1 MNAEQVI
8 AKATELIETGKKDF
22 ADKTN
27 AEKYRWFDNEYYVLY
42 DSAIALLLENGFAK
56 NADKK
61 IQVAYFDIIPEPE
74 IFTKNKEQLDNLY
87 SKDEGSRVNSAKHF
101 SKLARDE
108 GSVFRGMF
116 FKYPKTFELLFPA
129 LEDENQKVVTD
140 IITTL
145 GCAYNRY
152 FKDLRVERELFKFY
166 NHKSKEVLISAII
179 WTSGINKDEKYDYIF
194 PLLETKQTAKV
205 IEALCEHFGP
215 NNDETIKRKALPI
228 LIDCLE
234 RKLPQ
239 STKYKV
245 ATKIAH
251 ILDEG
256 NIELFKNKLNLNSNK
271 ELKEVFR
278 EVINLYCDKER
289 IAYLTGKIF

>member
-1 MNAEQVI
+1 MNAEQII
-8 AKATELIETGKKDF
+8 AKATELIEAGKRDF
-22 ADKTN
+22 ANKTN

-42 DSAIALLLENGFAK
+42 DSAIALLLENGFVK
-56 NADKK
+56 NADAK
-61 IQVAYFDIIPEPE
+61 IQDAYFGIIPEPE
-74 IFTKNKEQLDNLY
+74 IFTKNKEQFDNLY
-87 SKDEGSRVNSAKHF
+87 SKDEGLRVNSAKHF

-116 FKYPKTFELLFPA
+116 FRYPKTFELLFPA
-129 LEDENQKVVTD
+129 LKDENQKVVID
-140 IITTL
+140 IIITL

-152 FKDLRVERELFKFY
+152 FKDLRVERELYKFY
-166 NHKSKEVLISAII
+166 NHTNKEVLISVII
-179 WTSGINKDEKYDYIF
+179 WTSGINKEEKFDYIF

-251 ILDEG
+251 ILEEDH
-256 NIELFKNKLNLNSNK
+256 IELFKDKLNLNSNK

>member
-1 MNAEQVI
+1 MTAEQVI
-8 AKATELIETGKKDF
+8 AKATELIETGKQDF
-22 ADKTN
+22 ANKTN
-27 AEKYRWFDNEYYVLY
+27 AEKYHWFDNEYYVLY
-42 DSAIALLLENGFAK
+42 DSAIALLLENGFEK

-61 IQVAYFDIIPEPE
+61 IQDAYFSIIPEPE

-87 SKDEGSRVNSAKHF
+87 SKDNGLRVNSAKHF

-108 GSVFRGMF
+108 GSVFRGIF
-116 FKYPKTFELLFPA
+116 FRYPKTFELLFPA
-129 LEDENQKVVTD
+129 LEDENQKVVTE

-145 GCAYNRY
+145 GCAYTRY
-152 FKDLRVERELFKFY
+152 FKDLRVEKALYKFY
-166 NHKSKEVLISAII
+166 NHKNKEVLVSAII

-194 PLLETKQTAKV
+194 PLLEAKQTAKV

-215 NNDETIKRKALPI
+215 NNDGAIKRKALPI
-228 LIDCLE
+228 LIDHLE
-234 RKLPQ
+234 RKLPR

-251 ILDEG
+251 ILEED
-256 NIELFKNKLNLNSNK
+256 NIELFKNKLNLNSNQ
-271 ELKEVFR
+271 ELKDLFI
-278 EVINLYCDKER
+278 EVINLHCDKER